1 MHRFTPG
8 LRLPSVVI
16 IVWLISTFTLVA
28 APNAGDSTVTAT
40 SEKRFQPSK
49 AQPFAPSNASVEGGR
64 KLVPEDFEDPAVC
77 AGCHPVQYQGW
88 KGSMH
93 SNSFNDP
100 IFQAEWA
107 LAEKELG
114 PEISKF
120 CGGCH
125 APAGML
131 TDTIKFDPEAGEHGA
146 FTAPDIA
153 RNGVFCDVC
162 HTISG
167 NNLLATSVLEHGN
180 GSYVSSPGRIKRGP
194 LKDAQSPYHETE
206 YSEHH
211 TKSDFCGNCH
221 NIFNPLNNFPIERT
235 YDEWKYSVY
244 AQQGV
249 QCQDCHMVPVET
261 AMRVADEM
269 KPVARLE
276 NHQLGGF
283 AGMGADKERDV
294 VHGHGFVGGNAVVT
308 AMLNDDAAD
317 GGHAAIARE
326 RLENVAELELFLK
339 RVSGPLHELKV
350 KVTNRRAGHDLPTSL
365 THIRELWLDVTIL
378 DDKGNTLL
386 RSGALDAH
394 QEIDP
399 DAVMFKSYAVDKAGK
414 PAEFIWHIERFE
426 NRTTIP
432 PKGHRYG
439 QYAFNVPDTSPTVT
453 VIAKL
458 NYRSFSQH
466 FADHLLGKGK
476 LKVPTIEMERMER
489 RFETGKLRVTQRE

>member
-1 MHRFTPG
+1 MQRFTS
-8 LRLPSVVI
+8 LLVASVAAV
-16 IVWLISTFTLVA
+16 LVA
-28 APNAGDSTVTAT
+28 ATSPLQAAAPPAGAVKPAVEAAAKLFPPTA
-40 SEKRFQPSK
+40 
-49 AQPFAPSNASVEGGR
+49 AQPFAPSNASTDAGR

-77 AGCHPVQYQGW
+77 AGCHPTQYQGW

-93 SNSFNDP
+93 SNSFKDP

-114 PEISKF
+114 PEISNL

-125 APAGML
+125 VPVGML
-131 TDTIKFDPEAGEHGA
+131 TGTVTFDPNAGEHGA
-146 FTAPDIA
+146 FDAPEIA

-167 NNLLATSVLEHGN
+167 NNLLETSVLEHGN
-180 GSYVSSPGRIKRGP
+180 GSYVSSPGRVKRGP
-194 LKDAQSPYHETE
+194 LKDAQSPYHETA

-211 TKSDFCGNCH
+211 TKADFCGNCH

-244 AQQGV
+244 AQNGV
-249 QCQDCHMVPVET
+249 QCQDCHMVPVAT

-269 KPVARLE
+269 KPAARLE

-283 AGMGADKERDV
+283 AGIGSDKERDI

-308 AMLNDDAAD
+308 ALLNEEDA
-317 GGHAAIARE
+317 GEGHAAIARE
-326 RLENVAELELFLK
+326 RLENVAELELLLK
-339 RVSGPLHELKV
+339 RVNGPLHELKV

-365 THIRELWLDVTIL
+365 THIRELWLDVTVF
-378 DDKGNTLL
+378 DAQGRELL
-386 RSGALDAH
+386 RSGALDEH

-399 DAVMFKSYAVDKAGK
+399 DAVMFKSYAVDKHGK
-414 PAEFIWHIERFE
+414 PAEFIWHVERFE

-432 PKGHRYG
+432 PKGHRFG
-439 QYAFNVPDTSPTVT
+439 QYAFNVPEGVESVT

-476 LKVPTIEMERMER
+476 LAVPTIEMERLER
-489 RFETGKLRVTQRE
+489 RFDTKPVKAAGL